1 MLVGICEIELLIYE
15 SYSLKE
21 KRSTVKSI
29 INRLKHKY
37 NISIA
42 EVDLLD
48 QLNRSGIGFAI
59 VSNDKR
65 YIEEVISK
73 VINFIDNDS
82 RVEILNENYEII

>member
-48 QLNRSGIGFAI
+48 QLNRSAIGFSI

>member
-82 RVEILNENYEII
+82 RIEILNENYEII